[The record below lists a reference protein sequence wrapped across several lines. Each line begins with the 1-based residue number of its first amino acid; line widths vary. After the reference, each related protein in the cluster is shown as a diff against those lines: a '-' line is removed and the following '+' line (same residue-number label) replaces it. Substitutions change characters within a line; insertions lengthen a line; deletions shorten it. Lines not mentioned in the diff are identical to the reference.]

1 MLPSLVSRDGFSVLL
16 IEADSVEVKGMNSC
30 AFGFRGGGGTL
41 LGRWLGGA
49 TPISSLVVRHGNMG
63 VTGPGHIGGLVLGVP
78 TQVSHTLSVSLVSL
92 ASPISNAGRVEV
104 QR

>member
-1 MLPSLVSRDGFSVLL
+1 
-16 IEADSVEVKGMNSC
+16 
-30 AFGFRGGGGTL
+30 
-41 LGRWLGGA
+41 
-49 TPISSLVVRHGNMG
+49 MG